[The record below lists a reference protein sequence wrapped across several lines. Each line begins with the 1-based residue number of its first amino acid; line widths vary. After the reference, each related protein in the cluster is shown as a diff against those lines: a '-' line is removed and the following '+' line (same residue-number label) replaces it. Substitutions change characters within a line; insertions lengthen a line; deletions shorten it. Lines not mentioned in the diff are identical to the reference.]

1 MMERSTLS
9 RTTLGALL
17 GVVVLASGAKSYA
30 SELSM
35 WVETDPNYEAAA
47 KAEAA
52 EYEKATGV
60 HVKLSFVP
68 WAQYGAKIAAAFQA
82 GSQPDVIEGVGSWLY
97 AQKTGGQLAELPA
110 DLASQMS
117 GFDAA
122 SLKPVEW
129 KDKYYGVPLNVNIDA
144 GPFTLYNVTAFE
156 KADVTPKWSTWD
168 AYVADLKKLTTTSN
182 GKITRSGVEMMGGDR
197 MVQFLN
203 YFLQAGGK
211 FYSDDGKSVQIN
223 NKYGEIALQTMYD
236 LLNVD
241 HVDSPDL
248 TDWVG
253 IASGT
258 AASVNYGPWYIA
270 TIKAGFPN
278 FKWGWAALPLIPNA
292 AGPYFPGTNVW
303 AWMIPAD
310 SPNKAA
316 AWDYVRWLNNNTR
329 RLAWAEKTG
338 EIPAVKAL
346 WSDQAVVNNPRW
358 TPWLPYL
365 KYQVPLLYVGPQDT
379 YQTVLGN
386 MVTSVLLKQ
395 SSIPAALKSAQDQ
408 LDQMIAGLPN

>member
-1 MMERSTLS
+1 MNGSALS
-9 RTTLGALL
+9 RATAAALFGVAVLGGA
-17 GVVVLASGAKSYA
+17 AKSYA
-30 SELSM
+30 SELTM

-47 KAEAA
+47 KTEAA

-68 WAQYGAKIAAAFQA
+68 WAQYGAKVTAAFKA
-82 GSQPDVIEGVGSWLY
+82 GSQPDLIEGVGSWLY
-97 AQKTGGQLAELPA
+97 AQKTGGQLSELPA

-129 KDKYYGVPLNVNIDA
+129 KGKYYGVPLNVNIDA
-144 GPFTLYNVTAFE
+144 GPLTLYSVVDFQEAGVN
-156 KADVTPKWSTWD
+156 PKWSNWD
-168 AYVADLKKLTTTSN
+168 AYVADLKKLTKTSN

-211 FYSDDGKSVQIN
+211 FYADDGKSVQID
-223 NKYGEIALQTMYD
+223 NKYGEVALQTMYD
-236 LLNVD
+236 LLNKD
-241 HVDSPDL
+241 HVDSPNL

-270 TIKAGFPN
+270 TIKASFPN
-278 FKWGWAALPLIPNA
+278 FKWGWAPLPLIPNA

-303 AWMIPAD
+303 AWMIPAE

-316 AWDYVRWLNNNTR
+316 AWDYVRWLNNDSR
-329 RLAWAEKTG
+329 RLAWSEKTG
-338 EIPAVKAL
+338 EISAVKAL
-346 WSDQAVVNNPRW
+346 WSDPAVVKDPRW
-358 TPWLPYL
+358 APWLPLL
-365 KYQVPLLYVGPQDT
+365 KDQVPLLYIGPQDS

-408 LDQMIAGLPN
+408 LNQMIAGLPN